1 MALYKPNSASFGPV
15 LNEQALVSRLHL
27 MFAGTL
33 FQAHKGV

>member
-1 MALYKPNSASFGPV
+1 MALNKPYSASFGPV
-15 LNEQALVSRLHL
+15 LNELALASHLHL